1 MKRTIFNLIWQ
12 IKNPKVSKSYL
23 NYKRIYREN
32 IVPELRLYYREVV
45 IKPHGI
51 GIDTDL
57 LINQLQLKVLKY
69 TYTAMHT

>member
-12 IKNPKVSKSYL
+12 IKKLKVPKSYL
-23 NYKRIYREN
+23 NYKGTSRET
-32 IVPELRLYYREVV
+32 IIHDLRLYYRAVA

-69 TYTAMHT
+69 IYTAMHT